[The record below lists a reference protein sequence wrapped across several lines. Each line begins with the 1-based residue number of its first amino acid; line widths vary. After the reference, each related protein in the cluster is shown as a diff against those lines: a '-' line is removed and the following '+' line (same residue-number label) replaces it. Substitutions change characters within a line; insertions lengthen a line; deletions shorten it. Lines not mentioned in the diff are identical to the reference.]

1 MTTTAAALREAGRTP
16 SLPFTV
22 ALADGRPLT
31 MRRVLRLLPGKRIVG
46 EAEFEGH
53 PVLAKLFIAN
63 GSSRHMR
70 REHEGLV
77 ALAAAG
83 LPTPALIHA
92 GPLAGDGHALLT
104 DYLADAESL
113 ADRWA
118 LHAHLPPGDVEALAV
133 LAPAF
138 AMLGRLH
145 ACGLLQHD
153 LHLGNFLHHH
163 GRLHVI
169 DGDAVDADRAGRPL
183 CAAEAA
189 ANLALLIAQL
199 PTGWDG
205 QLPAL
210 VAAYRSGYPS
220 LDPDPSLLAVEIAGL
235 RAARLKDYLG
245 KALRDCTLFRVA
257 KNFRRFAAVVR
268 AEADALAPLV
278 ADPDRRLAEG
288 ILLKDGGTC
297 TVARVD
303 LGGRALVVK
312 RYNLKHA
319 RHALSRA
326 WRPSRAWHSWL
337 EGHRL
342 RFLGIPT
349 PAPLALVEARVGP
362 LRGRAW
368 LITEHCP
375 GPNLLQHLA
384 PHVAAGPP
392 PAEAAAL
399 RALFGAL
406 HRQRISHGD
415 MKATN
420 LLWQDGAI
428 VVIDLDAAVQHH
440 SVQAHARA
448 WRRDRA
454 RLLRNWPADSGLHRW
469 LDDNLPPV

>member
-16 SLPFTV
+16 ALPFTV

-46 EAEFEGH
+46 DAEFDGRR
-53 PVLAKLFIAN
+53 VLAKLFIAG
-63 GSSRHMR
+63 GSARHMR
-70 REHEGLV
+70 REHEGLA
-77 ALAAAG
+77 ALAAAD
-83 LPTPALIHA
+83 LPTPALVHA

-118 LHAHLPPGDVEALAV
+118 PHAHRPPGDADALAE

-145 ACGLLQHD
+145 ARGLLQHD

-163 GRLHVI
+163 GRLYVI
-169 DGDAVDADRAGRPL
+169 DGDAVDATRAGSPL
-183 CAAEAA
+183 SAGDATG
-189 ANLALLIAQL
+189 NLALLIAQL
-199 PTGWDG
+199 PAGWDE
-205 QLPAL
+205 QSPSL
-210 VAAYRSGYPS
+210 VAAYRGGYPS
-220 LDPDPSLLAVEIAGL
+220 LDPDPSRLAAEIARL

-245 KALRDCTLFRVA
+245 KALRDCTLFRVE
-257 KNFRRFAAVVR
+257 KDFHRFAAVVR
-268 AEADALAPLV
+268 SEADALAPLIR
-278 ADPDRRLAEG
+278 DPDHWLAEG
-288 ILLKDGGTC
+288 TRLKDGGTC
-297 TVARVD
+297 TVASVEIA
-303 LGGRALVVK
+303 GRALVIK

-342 RFLGIPT
+342 RFLGIAT

-375 GPNLLQHLA
+375 GRNLLEHLA
-384 PHVAAGPP
+384 PHVADGPP

-399 RALFGAL
+399 RALFDAL

-420 LLWQDGAI
+420 LLWQDDAV
-428 VVIDLDAAVQHH
+428 VVIDLDAVVQHRN
-440 SVQAHARA
+440 ARTHARA

-454 RLLRNWPADSGLHRW
+454 RLLRNWPATSGLHRW
-469 LDDNLPPV
+469 LDENLPPA

>member
-1 MTTTAAALREAGRTP
+1 VTTTAPALREAGRTP
-16 SLPFTV
+16 ALPFTV
-22 ALADGRPLT
+22 ALDDGRLLT
-31 MRRVLRLLPGKRIVG
+31 VHRVLRLLPGKRIVG
-46 EAEFEGH
+46 DAELDGRR
-53 PVLAKLFIAN
+53 VVAKLFIA
-63 GSSRHMR
+63 GCSARHMR
-70 REHEGLV
+70 REHEGLG
-77 ALAAAG
+77 ALAAAA

-113 ADRWA
+113 AERWA
-118 LHAHLPPGDVEALAV
+118 LHANRPPGDADALAV

-145 ACGLLQHD
+145 ARGLLQHD
-153 LHLGNFLHHH
+153 LHLGNFLQQDN
-163 GRLHVI
+163 RLFVI
-169 DGDAVDADRAGRPL
+169 DGDAVDATHAGSPL
-183 CAAEAA
+183 SAADAT
-189 ANLALLIAQL
+189 ANLALLVAQL
-199 PTGWDG
+199 PTGWDD

-210 VAAYRSGYPS
+210 LPAYRAGYPS
-220 LDPDPSLLAVEIAGL
+220 LDPDPSHLASEIDRL

-245 KALRDCTLFRVA
+245 KALRDCTLFRVEQD
-257 KNFRRFAAVVR
+257 FRRFAAVVR
-268 AEADALAPLV
+268 EEADTLAPLV
-278 ADPDRRLAEG
+278 AEPDRWLAAG
-288 ILLKDGGTC
+288 TLLKDGGTC

-303 LGGRALVVK
+303 LGGRTLVVK

-349 PAPLALVEARVGP
+349 PAPLALVEARIGP

-375 GPNLLQHLA
+375 GPNLLEHLA
-384 PHVAAGPP
+384 PHVASGPP

-420 LLWQDGAI
+420 LLWQDGSI
-428 VVIDLDAAVQHH
+428 VVIDLDAAIHH
-440 SVQAHARA
+440 RSSRTYARA

-469 LDDNLPPV
+469 LDDNLSSA